1 MAKYLIDANLPR
13 RLKVWSSDEC
23 LFVHDINPSWRDH
36 EIRKFGY
43 DRGLTIVTKDA
54 DFADFMF
61 VGLPTPRI
69 IHIRLGNM
77 KFAEFEAYL
86 ERVWDDVCQMS
97 EGYHLVRLYRDR
109 IEGVD

>member
-13 RLKVWSSDEC
+13 RLKVWSSDEY
-23 LFVHDINPSWRDH
+23 LFVHDINPAWLDHDIRRYAYGRD
-36 EIRKFGY
+36 
-43 DRGLTIVTKDA
+43 LTIVTKDA

-69 IHIRLGNM
+69 IRIRVGNM
-77 KFAEFEAYL
+77 TFADMDAYL
-86 ERVWDDVCQMS
+86 QRVWSDVCNMS
-97 EGYHLVRLYRDR
+97 DSYRLVRLYGDR

>member
-13 RLKVWSSDEC
+13 RLTLWSSEEY
-23 LFVHDINPSWRDH
+23 LFVHDINPAWLDH
-36 EIRKFGY
+36 EIRKFAY
-43 DRGLTIVTKDA
+43 DRNLTIVTKDA

-86 ERVWDDVCQMS
+86 ERVWADVCRS
-97 EGYHLVRLYRDR
+97 SDSYRLVRLYRDQ
-109 IEGVD
+109 IEAVD

>member
-13 RLKVWSSDEC
+13 RLKVWSSDEY
-23 LFVHDINPSWRDH
+23 LFVHDINPAWLDRD
-36 EIRKFGY
+36 ILKYAY
-43 DRGLTIVTKDA
+43 DRDLTIVTKDA

-61 VGLPTPRI
+61 VGIPTPRI

-77 KFAEFEAYL
+77 KFADMDAHL
-86 ERVWDDVCQMS
+86 QRVWNDVCNMS
-97 EGYHLVRLYRDR
+97 DSYRLVRLYRDR